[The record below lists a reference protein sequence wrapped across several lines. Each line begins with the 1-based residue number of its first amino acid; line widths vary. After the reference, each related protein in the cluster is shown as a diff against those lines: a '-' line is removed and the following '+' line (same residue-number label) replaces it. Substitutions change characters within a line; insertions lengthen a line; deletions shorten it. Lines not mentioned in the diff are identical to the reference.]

1 MVRLLTSTANDNNDK
16 RRQILATMFT
26 TYGQAGDENR
36 LAAYTMVLKGVPEQ
50 LLLKACHKLMLE
62 KKFLPA
68 VSEII
73 DACRILVGFVD
84 DKKRERT
91 WAEAWQEIM
100 DQVSSCGMYERPK
113 WSTPE
118 IAQAVKSYGY
128 ADLCGLDRSELQT
141 ASAQCRR
148 FYEDACR
155 HKNEMAVNKF
165 VLKEI
170 SGAEM
175 IGLLPDQNIISI
187 ESRRKKA

>member
-1 MVRLLTSTANDNNDK
+1 LTSTVNDDK
-16 RRQILATMFT
+16 RRQILATMFAA
-26 TYGQAGDENR
+26 YGQAGDEKR
-36 LAAYTMVLKGVPEQ
+36 LAAYTMTLRDIPEE
-50 LLLKACHKLMLE
+50 LLMRSCHKLMLE
-62 KKFLPA
+62 LKFLPSIA
-68 VSEII
+68 EII
-73 DACRILVGFVD
+73 EAGRSLVGSVD
-84 DKKRERT
+84 DKRRERT

-128 ADLCGLDRSELQT
+128 SDLCRLDRSDLQT

-155 HKNEMAVNKF
+155 HKNETAVNKF

-175 IGLLPDQNIISI
+175 IGLLPDQKIISI
-187 ESRRKKA
+187 ESRRKNA